1 MKFKKLTRKRIKDL
15 LPFFKAQN
23 LHLANFSAGFLFMW
37 NKYISP
43 EYAIYG
49 DTLILKERYV
59 NNVYFHYPLCLSGDE
74 YCERQA
80 ISELEKYCRENKI
93 RIHYTNVPKSRLA
106 SLVIRY
112 GSDVHVANQRR
123 WRDYLYYASDFKTYA
138 GGNYLSLIHI

>member
-1 MKFKKLTRKRIKDL
+1 MIMKFKKLTRKRIKDL

-59 NNVYFHYPLCLSGDE
+59 NNVYFLFPLCLCVYE
-74 YCERQA
+74 Y
-80 ISELEKYCRENKI
+80 
-93 RIHYTNVPKSRLA
+93 
-106 SLVIRY
+106 
-112 GSDVHVANQRR
+112 
-123 WRDYLYYASDFKTYA
+123 
-138 GGNYLSLIHI
+138 